1 MIFLYCS
8 NINVIKLRLV
18 SNDTNKKTY
27 YIYIYI
33 YIYSLV
39 FNLAHRSWYCV
50 EMIGFAN
57 FLIFC
62 AAIAYNNTASTR
74 AEEKAVL
81 KQLILMYVGSINI
94 HVKLQ
99 SGF

>member
-1 MIFLYCS
+1 
-8 NINVIKLRLV
+8 
-18 SNDTNKKTY
+18 
-27 YIYIYI
+27 
-33 YIYSLV
+33 
-39 FNLAHRSWYCV
+39 
-50 EMIGFAN
+50 MIGFAN